1 MTQTENWAQIQTQ
14 NQIHT
19 QTQCQ
24 NQTQTLDCK
33 TIENKQLTNLMR
45 KWDSGQTPPGQPGC
59 AQAGNSWFLVCWFL
73 GGCLFVGCFVYACR
87 DFVGCF

>member
-45 KWDSGQTPPGQPGC
+45 KWDSGQTPPGQPGYV
-59 AQAGNSWFLVCWFL
+59 QAGNSWLLLLVVVC
-73 GGCLFVGCFVYACR
+73 
-87 DFVGCF
+87 